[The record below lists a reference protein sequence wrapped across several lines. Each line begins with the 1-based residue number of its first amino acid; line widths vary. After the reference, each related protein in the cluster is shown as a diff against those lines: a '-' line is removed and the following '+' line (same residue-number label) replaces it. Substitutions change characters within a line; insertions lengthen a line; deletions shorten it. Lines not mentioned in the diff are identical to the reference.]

1 MALVHHYA
9 GLAIPSSLLADA
21 LKVPNTAYVDLRVRM
36 SPETLTLLVEDLDGE
51 WRTTHDLIAAEI
63 LAQLSTPPSTD
74 APAGPDAWHMA
85 LSTLAIRLIDQ
96 ASSEFGDALPDDVSA
111 LIDQMFIARHSRSL
125 LAADDRETFARSCET
140 YRRWPAG

>member
-1 MALVHHYA
+1 MIPPFLFGLTTYEHEYVGLPAYVQRSLRAATPAEKEYLQLVALVHHYA

-63 LAQLSTPPSTD
+63 LAQLLTPPSTD
-74 APAGPDAWHMA
+74 APAGP
-85 LSTLAIRLIDQ
+85 TP
-96 ASSEFGDALPDDVSA
+96 G
-111 LIDQMFIARHSRSL
+111 
-125 LAADDRETFARSCET
+125 T
-140 YRRWPAG
+140 WP